1 MITRRQWLGCLLGS
15 GLYMPAMGAVGAEP
29 LPATCEVLV
38 VGSGLAGLSAAY
50 AARQA
55 GKCVCLIEKGPLIG
69 GHSLLSSGSIA
80 AVSPA
85 RQGQY
90 KVRDSVEQ
98 FVEDAWKIGGQV
110 GNRAIL
116 TRIAEGSEEALAI
129 LEREDIQFGPPFQAT
144 AGVHPRAF
152 AATSQGSA
160 AGRTYVTAM
169 LAAVVRLGA
178 PIFFGA
184 SAAIAAETG
193 MVAPSGDA
201 SGVVRVGLVD
211 TFTPSFYIDVYT
223 PLIESLKAGLP
234 QYRFETKEISH
245 ADAMKPESVENI
257 DFVIVSSGGARMLSR
272 AGLQQIATLRKSRCA
287 DVSRSVGAVF
297 LVPAGSPVQ
306 TIEDLRGR
314 RVAATAPWSFEGW
327 LIPQGEIARRGF
339 DPEDFFREV
348 TFTEWN
354 FPDVLTLVVTGMSD
368 AGVLPACELEQAVR
382 TGVIQ
387 AEDVRIV
394 GERPERAAGGC
405 ATSTELYP
413 DLMFASSPSADP
425 DVVKAVTVALLS
437 MPADAN
443 GLDWLSNTRMQGVEA
458 LLVRLKI
465 GPYAYLRDNSI
476 TALALRWCNELA
488 VMGLVLLLLL
498 VHHWRVNRLL
508 KRRTAELRAEE
519 SARGAA
525 AEALRASQENLAL
538 VERAGMASQLAAM
551 FAHEIKQP
559 LTSIANY
566 LTGIRLMMKMGNFDV
581 PKWTEALSAAE
592 HETHRAADIIE
603 RVRTVLRKETPGFEP
618 VDVRGLVGEALKHA
632 GHLSEVVDVKTVF
645 PDEEVL
651 VKGDAL
657 ELELVVVNFLK
668 NAVRA
673 VADLPSRSSIVVEV
687 LCQNEIVEVSVLD
700 EGPAVSDE
708 VFGALGK
715 LTKSVSKEGLGFGLF
730 IASSIAEMHR
740 GHLAFAR
747 RTPQGLKASL
757 VLPRLRE
764 LNINNQ
770 EWKHEAGAFDS
781 HR

>member
-1 MITRRQWLGCLLGS
+1 MTAFPVRLK
-15 GLYMPAMGAVGAEP
+15 
-29 LPATCEVLV
+29 ATC
-38 VGSGLAGLSAAY
+38 LAFL
-50 AARQA
+50 
-55 GKCVCLIEKGPLIG
+55 
-69 GHSLLSSGSIA
+69 
-80 AVSPA
+80 
-85 RQGQY
+85 
-90 KVRDSVEQ
+90 
-98 FVEDAWKIGGQV
+98 
-110 GNRAIL
+110 
-116 TRIAEGSEEALAI
+116 
-129 LEREDIQFGPPFQAT
+129 
-144 AGVHPRAF
+144 
-152 AATSQGSA
+152 
-160 AGRTYVTAM
+160 
-169 LAAVVRLGA
+169 
-178 PIFFGA
+178 FGA

-223 PLIESLKAGLP
+223 PLIESLKARLP

-297 LVPAGSPVQ
+297 LVSAGSPVQ

-476 TALALRWCNELA
+476 TALALRWRNELA

-592 HETHRAADIIE
+592 
-603 RVRTVLRKETPGFEP
+603 P

-687 LCQNEIVEVSVLD
+687 FCQNEIVEVSVLD

-740 GHLAFAR
+740 GHLAFVR

>member
-1 MITRRQWLGCLLGS
+1 MTAFPVRLK
-15 GLYMPAMGAVGAEP
+15 
-29 LPATCEVLV
+29 ATC
-38 VGSGLAGLSAAY
+38 LAFL
-50 AARQA
+50 
-55 GKCVCLIEKGPLIG
+55 
-69 GHSLLSSGSIA
+69 
-80 AVSPA
+80 
-85 RQGQY
+85 
-90 KVRDSVEQ
+90 
-98 FVEDAWKIGGQV
+98 
-110 GNRAIL
+110 
-116 TRIAEGSEEALAI
+116 
-129 LEREDIQFGPPFQAT
+129 
-144 AGVHPRAF
+144 
-152 AATSQGSA
+152 
-160 AGRTYVTAM
+160 
-169 LAAVVRLGA
+169 
-178 PIFFGA
+178 FGA

-443 GLDWLSNTRMQGVEA
+443 GLDWLSNTRMQG
-458 LLVRLKI
+458 
-465 GPYAYLRDNSI
+465 G
-476 TALALRWCNELA
+476 
-488 VMGLVLLLLL
+488 
-498 VHHWRVNRLL
+498 
-508 KRRTAELRAEE
+508 RR
-519 SARGAA
+519 
-525 AEALRASQENLAL
+525 
-538 VERAGMASQLAAM
+538 
-551 FAHEIKQP
+551 
-559 LTSIANY
+559 
-566 LTGIRLMMKMGNFDV
+566 
-581 PKWTEALSAAE
+581 
-592 HETHRAADIIE
+592 
-603 RVRTVLRKETPGFEP
+603 
-618 VDVRGLVGEALKHA
+618 
-632 GHLSEVVDVKTVF
+632 
-645 PDEEVL
+645 
-651 VKGDAL
+651 
-657 ELELVVVNFLK
+657 FL
-668 NAVRA
+668 
-673 VADLPSRSSIVVEV
+673 
-687 LCQNEIVEVSVLD
+687 
-700 EGPAVSDE
+700 
-708 VFGALGK
+708 FG
-715 LTKSVSKEGLGFGLF
+715 
-730 IASSIAEMHR
+730 
-740 GHLAFAR
+740 
-747 RTPQGLKASL
+747 
-757 VLPRLRE
+757 
-764 LNINNQ
+764 
-770 EWKHEAGAFDS
+770 
-781 HR
+781 

>member
-1 MITRRQWLGCLLGS
+1 MTAFPVRLK
-15 GLYMPAMGAVGAEP
+15 
-29 LPATCEVLV
+29 ATC
-38 VGSGLAGLSAAY
+38 LAFL
-50 AARQA
+50 
-55 GKCVCLIEKGPLIG
+55 
-69 GHSLLSSGSIA
+69 
-80 AVSPA
+80 
-85 RQGQY
+85 
-90 KVRDSVEQ
+90 
-98 FVEDAWKIGGQV
+98 
-110 GNRAIL
+110 
-116 TRIAEGSEEALAI
+116 
-129 LEREDIQFGPPFQAT
+129 
-144 AGVHPRAF
+144 
-152 AATSQGSA
+152 
-160 AGRTYVTAM
+160 
-169 LAAVVRLGA
+169 
-178 PIFFGA
+178 FGA

-223 PLIESLKAGLP
+223 PLIESLKARLP

-297 LVPAGSPVQ
+297 LVSAGSPVQ

-476 TALALRWCNELA
+476 TALALRWRNELA

-603 RVRTVLRKETPGFEP
+603 RVRSVLRKETPGFEP

-687 LCQNEIVEVSVLD
+687 FCQNEIVEVSVLD

>member
-1 MITRRQWLGCLLGS
+1 MTAFPVRLK
-15 GLYMPAMGAVGAEP
+15 
-29 LPATCEVLV
+29 ATC
-38 VGSGLAGLSAAY
+38 LAFL
-50 AARQA
+50 
-55 GKCVCLIEKGPLIG
+55 
-69 GHSLLSSGSIA
+69 
-80 AVSPA
+80 
-85 RQGQY
+85 
-90 KVRDSVEQ
+90 
-98 FVEDAWKIGGQV
+98 
-110 GNRAIL
+110 
-116 TRIAEGSEEALAI
+116 
-129 LEREDIQFGPPFQAT
+129 
-144 AGVHPRAF
+144 
-152 AATSQGSA
+152 
-160 AGRTYVTAM
+160 
-169 LAAVVRLGA
+169 
-178 PIFFGA
+178 FGA

-223 PLIESLKAGLP
+223 PLIESLKARLP

-297 LVPAGSPVQ
+297 LVSAGSPVQ

-476 TALALRWCNELA
+476 TALALRWRNELA

-498 VHHWRVNRLL
+498 VHH
-508 KRRTAELRAEE
+508 
-519 SARGAA
+519 
-525 AEALRASQENLAL
+525 
-538 VERAGMASQLAAM
+538 
-551 FAHEIKQP
+551 
-559 LTSIANY
+559 
-566 LTGIRLMMKMGNFDV
+566 
-581 PKWTEALSAAE
+581 
-592 HETHRAADIIE
+592 
-603 RVRTVLRKETPGFEP
+603 
-618 VDVRGLVGEALKHA
+618 
-632 GHLSEVVDVKTVF
+632 
-645 PDEEVL
+645 
-651 VKGDAL
+651 
-657 ELELVVVNFLK
+657 
-668 NAVRA
+668 
-673 VADLPSRSSIVVEV
+673 
-687 LCQNEIVEVSVLD
+687 
-700 EGPAVSDE
+700 
-708 VFGALGK
+708 
-715 LTKSVSKEGLGFGLF
+715 
-730 IASSIAEMHR
+730 
-740 GHLAFAR
+740 
-747 RTPQGLKASL
+747 
-757 VLPRLRE
+757 
-764 LNINNQ
+764 
-770 EWKHEAGAFDS
+770 
-781 HR
+781 

>member
-1 MITRRQWLGCLLGS
+1 
-15 GLYMPAMGAVGAEP
+15 
-29 LPATCEVLV
+29 
-38 VGSGLAGLSAAY
+38 
-50 AARQA
+50 
-55 GKCVCLIEKGPLIG
+55 
-69 GHSLLSSGSIA
+69 
-80 AVSPA
+80 
-85 RQGQY
+85 
-90 KVRDSVEQ
+90 
-98 FVEDAWKIGGQV
+98 
-110 GNRAIL
+110 
-116 TRIAEGSEEALAI
+116 
-129 LEREDIQFGPPFQAT
+129 
-144 AGVHPRAF
+144 
-152 AATSQGSA
+152 
-160 AGRTYVTAM
+160 
-169 LAAVVRLGA
+169 
-178 PIFFGA
+178 
-184 SAAIAAETG
+184 
-193 MVAPSGDA
+193 
-201 SGVVRVGLVD
+201 
-211 TFTPSFYIDVYT
+211 
-223 PLIESLKAGLP
+223 
-234 QYRFETKEISH
+234 
-245 ADAMKPESVENI
+245 
-257 DFVIVSSGGARMLSR
+257 
-272 AGLQQIATLRKSRCA
+272 
-287 DVSRSVGAVF
+287 
-297 LVPAGSPVQ
+297 
-306 TIEDLRGR
+306 
-314 RVAATAPWSFEGW
+314 
-327 LIPQGEIARRGF
+327 
-339 DPEDFFREV
+339 
-348 TFTEWN
+348 
-354 FPDVLTLVVTGMSD
+354 
-368 AGVLPACELEQAVR
+368 
-382 TGVIQ
+382 
-387 AEDVRIV
+387 
-394 GERPERAAGGC
+394 
-405 ATSTELYP
+405 
-413 DLMFASSPSADP
+413 
-425 DVVKAVTVALLS
+425 
-437 MPADAN
+437 
-443 GLDWLSNTRMQGVEA
+443 
-458 LLVRLKI
+458 
-465 GPYAYLRDNSI
+465 
-476 TALALRWCNELA
+476 
-488 VMGLVLLLLL
+488 MGLVLLLLL

-651 VKGDAL
+651 V
-657 ELELVVVNFLK
+657 ELVVVNFLK
-668 NAVRA
+668 IAVRA

-687 LCQNEIVEVSVLD
+687 FCQNEIVEVSVLD

>member
-1 MITRRQWLGCLLGS
+1 MTAFPVRLK
-15 GLYMPAMGAVGAEP
+15 
-29 LPATCEVLV
+29 ATC
-38 VGSGLAGLSAAY
+38 LAFL
-50 AARQA
+50 
-55 GKCVCLIEKGPLIG
+55 
-69 GHSLLSSGSIA
+69 
-80 AVSPA
+80 
-85 RQGQY
+85 
-90 KVRDSVEQ
+90 
-98 FVEDAWKIGGQV
+98 
-110 GNRAIL
+110 
-116 TRIAEGSEEALAI
+116 
-129 LEREDIQFGPPFQAT
+129 
-144 AGVHPRAF
+144 
-152 AATSQGSA
+152 
-160 AGRTYVTAM
+160 
-169 LAAVVRLGA
+169 
-178 PIFFGA
+178 FGA

-354 FPDVLTLVVTGMSD
+354 F
-368 AGVLPACELEQAVR
+368 
-382 TGVIQ
+382 
-387 AEDVRIV
+387 
-394 GERPERAAGGC
+394 
-405 ATSTELYP
+405 
-413 DLMFASSPSADP
+413 
-425 DVVKAVTVALLS
+425 
-437 MPADAN
+437 
-443 GLDWLSNTRMQGVEA
+443 LDWLSNTRMQGVEA

-476 TALALRWCNELA
+476 TAFALRWRNELA

-498 VHHWRVNRLL
+498 VHHWRINRLL

-687 LCQNEIVEVSVLD
+687 FCQNEIVEVSVLD

>member
-1 MITRRQWLGCLLGS
+1 MTAFPVRLK
-15 GLYMPAMGAVGAEP
+15 
-29 LPATCEVLV
+29 ATC
-38 VGSGLAGLSAAY
+38 LAFL
-50 AARQA
+50 
-55 GKCVCLIEKGPLIG
+55 
-69 GHSLLSSGSIA
+69 
-80 AVSPA
+80 
-85 RQGQY
+85 
-90 KVRDSVEQ
+90 
-98 FVEDAWKIGGQV
+98 
-110 GNRAIL
+110 
-116 TRIAEGSEEALAI
+116 
-129 LEREDIQFGPPFQAT
+129 
-144 AGVHPRAF
+144 
-152 AATSQGSA
+152 
-160 AGRTYVTAM
+160 
-169 LAAVVRLGA
+169 
-178 PIFFGA
+178 FGA

-223 PLIESLKAGLP
+223 PLIESLKARLP

-297 LVPAGSPVQ
+297 LVSAGSPVQ

-387 AEDVRIV
+387 A
-394 GERPERAAGGC
+394 
-405 ATSTELYP
+405 
-413 DLMFASSPSADP
+413 
-425 DVVKAVTVALLS
+425 LLS

-476 TALALRWCNELA
+476 TALALRWRNELA